1 MTKDNLLQHID
12 TLEVLANGSRLK
24 RLLNNPFKYI
34 YAIFLKN
41 GLYPVF
47 HKEVMVRCKL
57 FTGQDMQ
64 VLLPASTDIYLTKG
78 KSHASEIRLARFLVH
93 NLRPGNTFW
102 DIGAHYGYFS
112 LLAHE
117 LTGDRGHIV
126 AVEAAPVTFNILHKN
141 CNQKANI
148 TILNKAVS
156 DQPGKATFYELPN
169 LYSEYNSVDVSQFEQ
184 EEWFK
189 KIKAKKV
196 VLDAVTLDA
205 LAREHSKHSPD
216 IIKIDVEG
224 AEAAVIRGALQLL
237 SDPLHHTTLVMEFL
251 APERNNRSHNEAVQQ
266 LKQLGYK
273 TYSIN
278 QDGSLSLVADV
289 EQYLVNRQ
297 LDSDNIVLKRS

>member
-1 MTKDNLLQHID
+1 MTKDNLLQHIH
-12 TLEVLANGSRLK
+12 TLESLANGSKLK
-24 RLLNNPFKYI
+24 RLFNNPFKYI

-41 GLYPVF
+41 GLYPFF
-47 HKEVMVRCKL
+47 HKEVMVNCKL

-93 NLRPGNTFW
+93 NLQPGNTFW

-117 LTGDRGHIV
+117 LTGDQGHIV
-126 AVEAAPVTFNILHKN
+126 AVEAAPATFNMLSRN
-141 CNQKANI
+141 CNGKATI

-156 DQPGKATFYELPN
+156 DQAGKATFYELPN

-196 VLDAVTLDA
+196 VLDAVTLDG
-205 LAREHSKHSPD
+205 LAQAHNNYLPD

-224 AEAAVIRGALQLL
+224 AEAAVIKGALQLL
-237 SDPLHHTTLVMEFL
+237 NDPAHHTTLVMEFL
-251 APERNNRSHNEAVQQ
+251 APERNNKSHNEAVNQ

-273 TYSIN
+273 TYNIN

-289 EQYLVNRQ
+289 EQYLASKR
-297 LDSDNIVLKRS
+297 LDSDNIVLKRD